1 VTVAVRLVEI
11 LAEAAAELAGAEVAQ
26 GPVAT
31 IWSVGGQPFAA
42 LSVGTAEFR
51 LDAVLAPAA
60 RRTPD
65 TTGSPRGKEWVAFS
79 PAILD
84 RYAEDRLR
92 AWFAAAY
99 RRAAG

>member
-1 VTVAVRLVEI
+1 VTVAVRLAEV
-11 LAEAAAELAGAEVAQ
+11 LGEAAGDLAGAEVAQ

-31 IWSVGGQPFAA
+31 IWSIGGQPFAA

-60 RRTPD
+60 RRTED

>member
-1 VTVAVRLVEI
+1 MVAVRLVEI
-11 LAEAAAELAGAEVAQ
+11 LAEAAGELAGAEVAQ
-26 GPVAT
+26 GPVVT

-42 LSVGTAEFR
+42 LNVGTAEFR

-65 TTGSPRGKEWVAFS
+65 TTGSPRGKEWVSFS

-92 AWFAAAY
+92 AWFAVAF

>member
-1 VTVAVRLVEI
+1 VTVDVRLAAI
-11 LAEAAAELAGAEVAQ
+11 LTEAAVDLFGAEFAE
-26 GPVAT
+26 GPLVT
-31 IWSVGGQPFAA
+31 IWSVGGQQFAA
-42 LSVGTAEFR
+42 LSGGTAEFR

-65 TTGSPRGKEWVAFS
+65 TTGSPRGKEWVAFG
-79 PAILD
+79 PPILD

-99 RRAAG
+99 RRATG

>member
-1 VTVAVRLVEI
+1 VTIAVRLAEI
-11 LAEAAAELAGAEVAQ
+11 LTEAAVDLAGAEVAE

-31 IWSVGGQPFAA
+31 IWSLSERPFAA
-42 LSVGTAEFR
+42 LSGGTAEFR

-65 TTGSPRGKEWVAFS
+65 TTGSPRGMEWVAFS
-79 PAILD
+79 PESLD
-84 RYAEDRLR
+84 RYAEDRLC

>member
-51 LDAVLAPAA
+51 LDAGLAPAA

-92 AWFAAAY
+92 AWFAAAF

>member
-1 VTVAVRLVEI
+1 VTVAVRLAEI
-11 LAEAAAELAGAEVAQ
+11 LAEAATFLAGAEVAE

-31 IWSVGGQPFAA
+31 VWSLSGRPFAA
-42 LSVGTAEFR
+42 LSGGTAEFC
-51 LDAVLAPAA
+51 LDALLAPAA

>member
-1 VTVAVRLVEI
+1 MTVAVRLVEI
-11 LAEAAAELAGAEVAQ
+11 LAEAAGELAGAEVAQ

-31 IWSVGGQPFAA
+31 IWSLGERPFAA
-42 LSVGTAEFR
+42 LSGGTAEFR
-51 LDAVLAPAA
+51 LDTVVAAAA
-60 RRTPD
+60 RRTAD